1 MGEVVVTTAHHDM
14 PFRLI
19 TKTKTTQQF
28 LTPNFESN
36 SVTQSSL
43 SWEVQIKAEER
54 RTYKTLF
61 S

>member
-1 MGEVVVTTAHHDM
+1 LSWPLLTTMA
-14 PFRLI
+14 FRLI

-28 LTPNFESN
+28 STPNFESN